1 MLRARDWALDQLTH
15 LGFVNVRAEP
25 FKMTAWSR
33 GEESASV
40 VAPYPHRLHVLGIG
54 GTVATPPE
62 GVEADIVLFRRYQSL
77 LDAPAGSISGKIA
90 VVTEPMEPDLHG
102 YEALIAARAHGASE
116 AAKRG
121 AIGYLM
127 RSLTAAKE
135 GPAHTGGLN
144 YAAGTPRIPAGALSV
159 ADADLLE
166 RLAGRGKPVRVRIN
180 MQSGLRQA
188 ESWNVVGEIQGT
200 TDEVVLVGAHLDSW
214 DVGTGA
220 NDDGAG
226 VATAISAARLAGDR
240 RPRRTLRVVL
250 FGAEEVLLSGPAYL
264 EYNKPDLNKILLA
277 SEADLGSQSVTSVAL
292 PAAMAGS
299 PIIATLSDLLAPLG
313 VTVSRESAA
322 DGGTDVAPM
331 NRAGVLPL
339 SVTQPADRYFRWHHS
354 VDDTLDKV
362 DPRELQQNVAV
373 WTVLLNVL
381 GNAELELPTTERT
394 TN

>member
-1 MLRARDWALDQLTH
+1 
-15 LGFVNVRAEP
+15 
-25 FKMTAWSR
+25 
-33 GEESASV
+33 
-40 VAPYPHRLHVLGIG
+40 
-54 GTVATPPE
+54 
-62 GVEADIVLFRRYQSL
+62 
-77 LDAPAGSISGKIA
+77 
-90 VVTEPMEPDLHG
+90 
-102 YEALIAARAHGASE
+102 
-116 AAKRG
+116 
-121 AIGYLM
+121 M

-135 GPAHTGGLN
+135 GSAHTGGLN
-144 YAAGTPRIPAGALSV
+144 YAADTLKIPAGALSV

-166 RLAGRGKPVRVRIN
+166 RLAGRGKPVRLRIN
-180 MQSGLRQA
+180 MQSGLHPA
-188 ESWNVVGEIQGT
+188 ESWNVVGEIRGT

-226 VATAISAARLAGDR
+226 VAIAISAARLAGDR

-250 FGAEEVLLSGPAYL
+250 FGAEEVLF
-264 EYNKPDLNKILLA
+264 
-277 SEADLGSQSVTSVAL
+277 SVAL
-292 PAAMAGS
+292 PVAMAGS

-339 SVTQPADRYFRWHHS
+339 SVTQPADRYFLWHHS

-373 WTVLLNVL
+373 
-381 GNAELELPTTERT
+381 
-394 TN
+394 